1 MKYSMRTKLTASFA
15 ATALLCVILI
25 GIFSN
30 VQLEK
35 HFKEYVLQNQLK
47 ENQEMVDLIGSIAYQ
62 NGKWDISKIENI
74 GIFALKQ
81 GLILQIKD
89 QNGEKIWDSFMTL
102 SEDSQKN
109 MQGITQNLMNQISDT
124 KKEITKKTYPV
135 LDENKV
141 LGTVE
146 ITFYGSV
153 NYNEIDIHFVRTL
166 NMVFLFVG
174 IFSLIM
180 SMIVGVILSDR
191 ITRPIVRVIRKA
203 QLIASG
209 TYEERSVEN
218 SSTREISDLTQSI
231 NDLAITL
238 EAQEKLRKRLTGDVA
253 HELRTP
259 MATLHSHMEAM
270 IDGVWEP
277 TVERLISCDE
287 EINRIIRLVSDL
299 EKLAHYESENL
310 VLNKSSFKAKDF
322 LEHLVKAFEAEFA
335 KLGITPMIDCDES
348 IFVADRDKLS
358 QVFINLI
365 SNALK
370 FTPSGGMI
378 KISVKEDTHQIDII
392 VADNGQGISAQD
404 LTHIF
409 ERFYRA
415 DVSRNRKTGGSGI
428 GLSLVKAIVEAH
440 GGTIIVSSEPGKGT
454 QFTMHFPN

>member
-15 ATALLCVILI
+15 ATALICVILI
-25 GIFSN
+25 GLFSN
-30 VQLEK
+30 IQLEK

-62 NGKWDISKIENI
+62 NGKWDIHKIENI

-109 MQGITQNLMNQISDT
+109 MQGINQNLMNQISDT

-146 ITFYGSV
+146 IAFYGSV

>member
-25 GIFSN
+25 EIFSN

-135 LDENKV
+135 SDENKA

-153 NYNEIDIHFVRTL
+153 NYNEIDIHFVKTL

-231 NDLAITL
+231 NDLAVTL

-277 TVERLISCDE
+277 TIERLISCDE

-322 LEHLVKAFEAEFA
+322 LEYLVKAFEAEFA

-348 IFVADRDKLS
+348 IFGADRDKLS

-378 KISVKEDTHQIDII
+378 KISVKEDKHQIVII
-392 VADNGQGISAQD
+392 VADTGQGISAQD

-440 GGTIIVSSEPGKGT
+440 GGTIIVSSELEKGT

>member
-15 ATALLCVILI
+15 ATALICVILI
-25 GIFSN
+25 GLFSN
-30 VQLEK
+30 IQLEK

-62 NGKWDISKIENI
+62 NGKWDIHKIENI

-109 MQGITQNLMNQISDT
+109 MQGINQNLMNQISDT